1 MKAVW
6 TIARRELKVMFDHPT
21 GYILLVVFIAVND
34 FLFFRQAYVAH
45 AASLRPMLDLLPWV
59 FLFFVPAVTMR
70 ALAEES
76 RSGTLEVVLAQPISE
91 AELLAGKYVGQV
103 LFLWLALALTLPI
116 PMGLSIGA
124 DMEAGVVVAQYAGAA
139 LLALGL
145 GGVGLWASS
154 LSKNQITAF
163 IVSVA
168 VMFVLVL
175 VGLDPLL
182 VGLPP
187 ALSTIAAQLG
197 VLSHFQNIGRGVI
210 DLRDAMYFA
219 TLAAIFLSLAYLALM
234 TRKLTPKGETLKRLR
249 LGTALLV
256 AAMVV
261 VNLFGRHIGGRLDL
275 TPGNAYTLSRATK
288 QLARNLPD
296 LVTIKVFSSKELPTE
311 IALTQRDLG
320 DVLSD
325 YRSAGKGKIRV
336 VYGDPQTDST
346 LRDEARNL
354 GIPSVQFNVVGRSEL
369 QVKEGY
375 LGIAV
380 QYAGQ
385 TKTIPYVQRT
395 DDLEYRLTSF
405 IRSLTVKDRPKVALA
420 TPAENPQIGSSFQ
433 SLREA
438 LGENYEVRS
447 LYLGPDSL
455 QLDSAR
461 VLVVAGSPDS
471 LSSVQRQQFADF
483 LADGGSALIMA
494 GGMELPE
501 RTPFATARPVA
512 WNDLLKPYGLSV
524 RSDMVYDLASNERV
538 AMPTQ
543 FGMRIL
549 VQYPYWVRALS
560 THGSVINQETD
571 GIFLPWSSSLDTA
584 AVKAGTLTPLF
595 VTSRAAGVTVGQ
607 AFLEPNQRFPTDSLS
622 QRLMGVQVN
631 PLAADSVTGPKGRV
645 VVIGSSDFASDRNA
659 QNAPENL
666 SVVLNAVD
674 WLRQDE
680 ALISIRAKVR
690 TPPPLVFSSDFVR
703 DAVKYA
709 NVFGVPVLLI
719 VAAAVHLWRRKQLS
733 KRPYRPGGAANA
745 AGTAGAPEPSGR
757 AA

>member
-1 MKAVW
+1 MKVVW
-6 TIARRELKVMFDHPT
+6 TIARRELKGLFDHPT

-34 FLFFRQAYVAH
+34 FLFFRQAYVMH
-45 AASLRPMLDLLPWV
+45 AASMRPMLDLLPWV

-76 RSGTLEVVLAQPISE
+76 RSGTLEVVLAQPINE
-91 AELLAGKYVGQV
+91 AELLAGKYLGQV

-116 PMGLSIGA
+116 PLVLSFGA
-124 DMEAGVVVAQYAGAA
+124 DLEAGVVVAQYAGAA

-154 LSKNQITAF
+154 LSGNQITAF

-187 ALSTIAAQLG
+187 ALSAIAAQLG
-197 VLSHFQNIGRGVI
+197 VLSHFQNIARGVI
-210 DLRDAMYFA
+210 DLRDAIYFA

-234 TRKLTPKGETLKRLR
+234 TRKLTPKGEALKRLR
-249 LGTALLV
+249 LGVALLV
-256 AAMVV
+256 AALVV
-261 VNLFGRHIGGRLDL
+261 VNLFGRRIGGRLDL

-288 QLARNLPD
+288 QLAGNLPD
-296 LVTIKVFSSKELPTE
+296 LVTIKVFVSQDLPAE
-311 IALTQRDLG
+311 IALTQRDLR

-336 VYGDPQTDST
+336 VYGDPASDST
-346 LRDEARNL
+346 ARDDARNL
-354 GIPSVQFNVVGRSEL
+354 GIPSIQFNVVGRAEL

-375 LGIAV
+375 LGMAV
-380 QYAGQ
+380 QHAGQ

-405 IRSLTVKDRPKVALA
+405 IRALTVKDRPKVALA
-420 TPAENPQIGSSFQ
+420 TPAENPQVGSSFQ
-433 SLREA
+433 ALREA
-438 LGENYEVRS
+438 LGENHEVQS
-447 LYLGPDSL
+447 LFLGPDSVR
-455 QLDSAR
+455 LDSVR
-461 VLVVAGSPDS
+461 VLVAAGSPDS

-483 LADGGSALIMA
+483 LGQGGSALIMA

-501 RTPFATARPVA
+501 RTPFATARRVA
-512 WNDLLKPYGLSV
+512 WNDLLEPYGVSV

-543 FGMRIL
+543 FGMRVL

-560 THGSVINQETD
+560 THGAAINQEID
-571 GIFLPWSSSLDTA
+571 GIFLPWSSSLDTTA
-584 AVKAGTLTPLF
+584 AKAGTLMPLF
-595 VTSRAAGVTVGQ
+595 VTSRAAGVTVGR
-607 AFLEPNQRFPTDSLS
+607 AFLEPNQQFPTDSLS
-622 QRLMGVQVN
+622 PRVMGVQVN
-631 PLAADSVTGPKGRV
+631 PLAADSVAGPKGRV

-674 WLRQDE
+674 WLGQDE
-680 ALISIRAKVR
+680 SLISIRAKVR
-690 TPPPLVFSSDFVR
+690 TPPPLVFSSDTVR
-703 DAVKYA
+703 DGVKYA

-719 VAAAVHLWRRKQLS
+719 VAAAVHLWRRRQLS
-733 KRPYRPGGAANA
+733 KRPYRPVEARAAA
-745 AGTAGAPEPSGR
+745 EPSGR

>member
-1 MKAVW
+1 MNAAW
-6 TIARRELKVMFDHPT
+6 TIARRELKSMFDHPT

-34 FLFFRQAYVAH
+34 FLFFRQAYLMH
-45 AASLRPMLDLLPWV
+45 AASMRPMLDLLPWV

-70 ALAEES
+70 ALAEEL
-76 RSGTLEVVLAQPISE
+76 RSGTLEIVLAQPISE

-116 PMGLSIGA
+116 PLGLSIGA
-124 DMEAGVVVAQYAGAA
+124 DLEAGVVVAQYAGAA
-139 LLALGL
+139 LLGL
-145 GGVGLWASS
+145 GFAGVGVWASS
-154 LSKNQITAF
+154 LSRNQITAF

-187 ALSTIAAQLG
+187 VLSAIAAQLG
-197 VLSHFQNIGRGVI
+197 VLSHFQNIARGVI
-210 DLRDAMYFA
+210 DLRDAIYFV

-234 TRKLTPKGETLKRLR
+234 SRKLTPKGETLKRLR
-249 LGTALLV
+249 LGVALLV
-256 AAMVV
+256 AALVV
-261 VNLFGRHIGGRLDL
+261 VNLFGRRIGGRLDL

-288 QLARNLPD
+288 QLAGNLPD
-296 LVTIKVFSSKELPTE
+296 LVTIRVFVSEELPAE
-311 IALTQRDLG
+311 IALTQRDMR

-336 VYGDPQTDST
+336 VYGDPASDST
-346 LRDEARNL
+346 VREDARNL

-375 LGIAV
+375 LGLAL

-385 TKTIPYVQRT
+385 SRTIPFVQRT
-395 DDLEYRLTSF
+395 DDLEYRLSSF
-405 IRSLTVKDRPKVALA
+405 IRALTVKERPKVGLA

-438 LGENYEVRS
+438 MGENYEVRS
-447 LYLGPDSL
+447 LFLGPDSM
-455 QLDSAR
+455 QLDSVR
-461 VLVVAGSPDS
+461 VLVFAGSPDS
-471 LSSVQRQQFADF
+471 LSAVQRGQMKEY
-483 LADGGSALIMA
+483 LAAGGSALIMA
-494 GGMELPE
+494 GGMTLPE
-501 RTPFATARPVA
+501 RTPFATARRVA
-512 WNDLLKPYGLSV
+512 WNDLLEPYGVAV
-524 RSDMVYDLASNERV
+524 RADMVYDLASNERV

-543 FGMRIL
+543 FGMRVL

-560 THGSVINQETD
+560 THGSAINQEAD
-571 GIFLPWSSSLDTA
+571 GIFLPWSSSLDTSKA
-584 AVKAGTLTPLF
+584 RAGTLTPLF
-595 VTSRAAGVTVGQ
+595 VTSRAAGVTVDQ
-607 AFLEPNQRFPTDSLS
+607 AFLEPTQQFPTDSLS
-622 QRLMGVQVN
+622 ERIMGVQVN

-645 VVIGSSDFASDRNA
+645 VVIGSSDFASDRNS

-666 SVVLNAVD
+666 SVALNAVD
-674 WLRQDE
+674 WLAQDE
-680 ALISIRAKVR
+680 SLISIRAKVR
-690 TPPPLVFSSDFVR
+690 TPPPLVFSSDTVR
-703 DAVKYA
+703 DGIKYA

-719 VAAAVHLWRRKQLS
+719 VGAAVHLGRRRSLS
-733 KRPYRPGGAANA
+733 KRPYRPLAAAGAA
-745 AGTAGAPEPSGR
+745 TPPEPSGR